1 MEIVVIIILAA
12 VVALLVLSA
21 LRRGTVKPEDTADLS
36 RDVQRLEQELADQR
50 LSIET
55 SESELA
61 EVREERAELRARAE
75 SLQASVTSLT
85 ADRDAWR
92 QSSEVNTAK
101 LAAAMAEAEAS
112 RAAFEQ
118 QSKSLADRDKG
129 LEASA
134 KSQSSLRSELDQ
146 TLEDLA
152 GAREAHAKAQAEAD
166 ERSKLLTRRL
176 HELTQARES
185 LQQTSALL
193 SDRETELEGIRA
205 ADETRR
211 EELDKQLAELDQR
224 FKAIAADVAK
234 TSNEEFRKAAAD
246 DFKRQRDLAEQQLKQ
261 QVEPVG
267 KELEQ
272 LRKYV
277 GELEKQRTGAYEG
290 VTKLVQETQQRVN
303 ELRGDT
309 TDLREILRSS
319 QHRGR
324 WGEATLENIL
334 ELAGMRRGVDFR
346 TQVGGERG
354 TGIADVA
361 VRMPGG
367 KRLIIDSKVP
377 FDEYRQ
383 ALEVD
388 DPEEQRIILTRH
400 AERVLATAAVLRK
413 DDYESQFD
421 GSMDFVVMWIPTDS
435 ILEGATRVMPNLIE
449 ESFQRHRVLLATPVT
464 MIALL
469 SGVAAALHQEEQQ
482 EKLHKNALEIQR
494 AGERLYNG
502 VRRHAAAYQTLG
514 NRLNSTIQAYDAG
527 VSSIQGNLLQ
537 GAKQMREL
545 GGGVGDEPAETEE
558 LRVQTRSLTSREL
571 QSLPT
576 LDTAVPAAPLD
587 QRSGEESA
595 DHSSPSESRSLE
607 NRQSQSRRI
616 SEEDESYEDIV
627 GETYSEASELVD
639 AFSTS
644 PDSTD
649 SQWTPTRTRTPGR
662 SKSRRPSGFTLWG
675 ETHEAKGFR
684 GVLQGVVDEIYGQ
697 HAGEFERAFQIRG
710 RTRQYVTTSAADH
723 IMPLQIQD
731 SSFWIEGNQSGKNAI
746 AICHRLLT
754 HFGHRT
760 SELIVHYP
768 EQ

>member
-1 MEIVVIIILAA
+1 MELAVIIILTV
-12 VVALLVLSA
+12 VVAVLA
-21 LRRGTVKPEDTADLS
+21 LAGIRRALEKPNDTAEPSSDL
-36 RDVQRLEQELADQR
+36 QRLEQELSDQR
-50 LSIET
+50 AAAELA
-55 SESELA
+55 ESELA
-61 EVREERAELRARAE
+61 KAREERAALRAQGE
-75 SLQASVTSLT
+75 SLQAVVVSLT
-85 ADRDAWR
+85 ADRDEWR
-92 QSSEVNTAK
+92 HSSEANATSLSTAVAD
-101 LAAAMAEAEAS
+101 LEAS
-112 RAAFEQ
+112 RASFEQ
-118 QSKSLADRDKG
+118 QSKAVADRDKAIKSSAELNAQLRAELDRI
-129 LEASA
+129 LEELA
-134 KSQSSLRSELDQ
+134 KS
-146 TLEDLA
+146 
-152 GAREAHAKAQAEAD
+152 REAHAKAHAEAE
-166 ERSKLLTRRL
+166 ERSKMLARRM

-205 ADETRR
+205 ADATRR
-211 EELDKQLAELDQR
+211 EELEKQLADLDRR
-224 FKAIAADVAK
+224 FKGIAAEVAK

-246 DFKRQRDLAEQQLKQ
+246 DFKKQRDLAEQQLKQ

-334 ELAGMRRGVDFR
+334 ELAGMRRGIDFL

-354 TGIADVA
+354 TGIADVV

-367 KRLIIDSKVP
+367 KRLIVDSKVP
-377 FDEYRQ
+377 FEEYRQ

-388 DPEEQRIILTRH
+388 EPAEQQIILTRH
-400 AERVLATAAVLRK
+400 AERVLATAAGLRK

-421 GSMDFVVMWIPTDS
+421 GSLDFVVMWIPTDS

-469 SGVAAALHQEEQQ
+469 SGVAAAIHQEEQQ
-482 EKLHKNALEIQR
+482 EKLHKNALEIQQ

-502 VRRHAAAYQTLG
+502 VRRHAAAYQALG

-545 GGGVGDEPAETEE
+545 GGGEGEEPPDLEE
-558 LRVQTRSLTSREL
+558 LRVQTRSFRSKEL
-571 QSLPT
+571 LGLPT
-576 LDTAVPAAPLD
+576 PDSTVRSEPLD
-587 QRSGEESA
+587 QSQPQDASVDSVPGKA
-595 DHSSPSESRSLE
+595 DSPST
-607 NRQSQSRRI
+607 RQSELRQGADGIRP
-616 SEEDESYEDIV
+616 YEDIV
-627 GETYSEASELVD
+627 GGTYPEASALGREVRG
-639 AFSTS
+639 TS
-644 PDSTD
+644 DSAD
-649 SQWTPTRTRTPGR
+649 SLTLPTRARASAR
-662 SKSRRPSGFTLWG
+662 SRSSRPNGFTLWG
-675 ETHEAKGFR
+675 QTHEARGFR
-684 GVLQGVVDEIYGQ
+684 GVLQGVADEIHDR
-697 HAGEFERAFQIRG
+697 HADDFDRAFQIRG
-710 RTRQYVTTSAADH
+710 RTRQYVTSSPGDH
-723 IMPLQIQD
+723 IMPLQVND
-731 SSFWIEGNQSGKNAI
+731 SSYWIEGNQSGKNAI
-746 AICHRLLT
+746 SICQRLLE
-754 HFGHRT
+754 HFGHKAND
-760 SELIVHYP
+760 LIVHYP
-768 EQ
+768 ET